1 MSVMLF
7 LLAITLLIFVHE
19 LGHYLAARS
28 VGVRVLC
35 FSIGFGPAI
44 ARFQR
49 GPTEFRIALIPLGG
63 YVKMLGDASESDSGG
78 AAAAESFAAQTP
90 LRRAWIAFAGPL
102 ANLLLAWLLF
112 AVLVWGVPEE
122 PSTRLE
128 QPLAGTL
135 AASLGIER
143 GDRILA
149 VDDTPVDHWR
159 ALESALRGVEA
170 DNFELLL
177 ERAGPLRV
185 DAQTLLSQSP
195 QRIDGNPQAPEGGTA
210 AERASIGL
218 ARDSASG
225 TGSSSEKGSDTGT
238 LVLSAGPLGFRPM
251 AKALQIG
258 QVMPQ
263 SAAEE
268 AGLQAG
274 DRILSVGGRAVT
286 HSQALIATIQQS
298 PGEELLFRIERAGQQ
313 LSLRVRPKA
322 VPVESGSAA
331 GSGDAASMR
340 PSPANPV
347 RGRIG
352 ATLVPEYDMVA
363 VERDLLS
370 VIAAASAQT
379 WHVTALT
386 TTSLWKILWG
396 EMSWRNLGG
405 PVAIADQ
412 ANQSAQRG
420 GSAFLGFL
428 AVLSIGLFVLNML
441 PLPILD
447 GGQLI
452 YCAVEALRGKALSE
466 ALRMR
471 LQQFG
476 LAAVLA
482 LTLVALFNDLSR
494 YL

>member
-1 MSVMLF
+1 VSVALF
-7 LLAITLLIFVHE
+7 LLAITVLIFVHE
-19 LGHYLAARS
+19 LGHFLAARS

-35 FSIGFGPAI
+35 FSIGFGPAL
-44 ARFQR
+44 ARFQY
-49 GPTEFRIALIPLGG
+49 GHTEFRLAVIPLGG
-63 YVKMLGDASESDSGG
+63 YVKMLGDSPGG
-78 AAAAESFAAQTP
+78 GTDAALAAESFAAQTP

-102 ANLLLAWLLF
+102 ANLLLAWVLF
-112 AVLVWGVPEE
+112 AALVWGVPEE

-128 QPLAGTL
+128 QPAAGTL
-135 AASLGIER
+135 AATLGIER
-143 GDRILA
+143 GDRVMA
-149 VDDTPVDHWR
+149 VDDASVDHWR
-159 ALESALRGVEA
+159 ALEGALRGVK
-170 DNFELLL
+170 DDDFELVL
-177 ERAGPLRV
+177 ERAGALRI
-185 DAQTLLSQSP
+185 DAQSLNAQRLSTE
-195 QRIDGNPQAPEGGTA
+195 PEGAPSVLTA
-210 AERASIGL
+210 AS
-218 ARDSASG
+218 
-225 TGSSSEKGSDTGT
+225 
-238 LVLSAGPLGFRPM
+238 LGFRPM

-274 DRILSVGGRAVT
+274 DRILSVDGRAVS
-286 HSQALIATIQQS
+286 HSQALIALIQQS
-298 PGEELLFRIERAGQQ
+298 PNRDLLFRLERGG
-313 LSLRVRPKA
+313 LDLERVVRPK
-322 VPVESGSAA
+322 PVRAEGGSGASADRA
-331 GSGDAASMR
+331 GSTR
-340 PSPANPV
+340 PEPSSADGAGSTRPETSSADGTGSTRTGTSSGV

-363 VERDLLS
+363 VERDLVS
-370 VIAAASAQT
+370 VAAAATAQT

-386 TTSLWKILWG
+386 ATSLWKILWG

-447 GGQLI
+447 GGHLV
-452 YCAVEALRGKALSE
+452 YCAVEAVRGKALSE
-466 ALRMR
+466 VLRMR

>member
-1 MSVMLF
+1 MSVALF
-7 LLAITLLIFVHE
+7 LLAITVLIFVHE
-19 LGHYLAARS
+19 LGHFLAARS

-35 FSIGFGPAI
+35 FSIGFGPAL
-44 ARFQR
+44 ARFQH
-49 GPTEFRIALIPLGG
+49 GHTEFRIALIPLGG
-63 YVKMLGDASESDSGG
+63 YVKMLGDSAEGDGQHASQ
-78 AAAAESFAAQTP
+78 AESFAAQTP

-112 AVLVWGVPEE
+112 AALVWGVPEE

-128 QPLAGTL
+128 KPAAGTL
-135 AASLGIER
+135 AATLGIER
-143 GDRILA
+143 GDRVMA
-149 VDDTPVDHWR
+149 VDNDPVSHWR
-159 ALESALRGVEA
+159 ELERGLRNVEA
-170 DNFELLL
+170 ESFELVL
-177 ERAGPLRV
+177 ERAGSL
-185 DAQTLLSQSP
+185 
-195 QRIDGNPQAPEGGTA
+195 RIDTHRVSDRNALQADKDASQADRSAPQAGKDAPQAGKDPLQA
-210 AERASIGL
+210 
-218 ARDSASG
+218 DS
-225 TGSSSEKGSDTGT
+225 GT
-238 LVLSAGPLGFRPM
+238 LVLSAASLGLRPM
-251 AKALQIG
+251 AIALQIG

-263 SAAEE
+263 GAAEE
-268 AGLQAG
+268 AGLLSG
-274 DRILSVGGRAVT
+274 DRIVSVDGASVS
-286 HSQALIATIQQS
+286 HAQALIATIQQS
-298 PGEELLFRIERAGQQ
+298 PGRDLLFRIERGRQEIEIV
-313 LSLRVRPKA
+313 VRPRGVHA
-322 VPVESGSAA
+322 EGPA
-331 GSGDAASMR
+331 AASDPGGASR
-340 PSPANPV
+340 AGASGAV

-352 ATLVPEYDMVA
+352 ATLLPEYEMVA
-363 VERDLLS
+363 VERDLWS
-370 VIAAASAQT
+370 VISAATAQT
-379 WHVTALT
+379 WHVTVLT

-396 EMSWRNLGG
+396 ELSWRNLGG

-447 GGQLI
+447 GGHLL
-452 YCAVEALRGKALSE
+452 YCALEAVRGKALSE

>member
-1 MSVMLF
+1 VSVALF
-7 LLAITLLIFVHE
+7 LLAITVLIFVHE
-19 LGHYLAARS
+19 LGHFLAARS

-35 FSIGFGPAI
+35 FSIGFGPAL
-44 ARFQR
+44 ARFQY
-49 GPTEFRIALIPLGG
+49 GHTEFRLAMIPLGG
-63 YVKMLGDASESDSGG
+63 YLKMLGDSPDGSTDAGS
-78 AAAAESFAAQTP
+78 AVESFAAQTP

-102 ANLLLAWLLF
+102 ANLLLAWVLF
-112 AVLVWGVPEE
+112 AALVWGVPEE

-128 QPLAGTL
+128 QPAAGTL
-135 AASLGIER
+135 AATLGIER
-143 GDRILA
+143 GDRVMA
-149 VDDTPVDHWR
+149 VDNASVDHWR
-159 ALESALRGVEA
+159 ALEGALREVE
-170 DNFELLL
+170 DDDFELIL
-177 ERAGPLRV
+177 ERAGPLRI
-185 DAQTLLSQSP
+185 DAQSLNA
-195 QRIDGNPQAPEGGTA
+195 QRASTDSGGAPFVLTA
-210 AERASIGL
+210 AA
-218 ARDSASG
+218 
-225 TGSSSEKGSDTGT
+225 
-238 LVLSAGPLGFRPM
+238 LGFRPM

-274 DRILSVGGRAVT
+274 DRIVSVDGRAVS
-286 HSQALIATIQQS
+286 HSQALIALIQQS
-298 PGEELLFRIERAGQQ
+298 TNRDLLFRLEREGQD
-313 LSLRVRPKA
+313 LELVVRPK
-322 VPVESGSAA
+322 VVQVEV
-331 GSGDAASMR
+331 GSGASTDGAGAMR
-340 PSPANPV
+340 PGASSGP

-363 VERDLLS
+363 VERDLVS
-370 VIAAASAQT
+370 VVAAATAQT

-386 TTSLWKILWG
+386 TSSLWKILWG

-405 PVAIADQ
+405 PLAIADQ

-447 GGQLI
+447 GGHLL
-452 YCAVEALRGKALSE
+452 YCALEAVRGKALSE
-466 ALRMR
+466 SLRMR

>member
-1 MSVMLF
+1 M
-7 LLAITLLIFVHE
+7 
-19 LGHYLAARS
+19 
-28 VGVRVLC
+28 
-35 FSIGFGPAI
+35 
-44 ARFQR
+44 
-49 GPTEFRIALIPLGG
+49 IPLGG
-63 YVKMLGDASESDSGG
+63 YVKMLGDSPDSSTDAGS
-78 AAAAESFAAQTP
+78 AVESFAAQSP

-102 ANLLLAWLLF
+102 ANLLLAWVLF
-112 AVLVWGVPEE
+112 AALVWGVPEE

-128 QPLAGTL
+128 QPAAGTL
-135 AASLGIER
+135 AATLGIER
-143 GDRILA
+143 GDRVMF
-149 VDDTPVDHWR
+149 VDNASVDHWR
-159 ALESALRGVEA
+159 ALEGALRAVE
-170 DNFELLL
+170 DDDFELIL
-177 ERAGPLRV
+177 ERAGPLRI
-185 DAQTLLSQSP
+185 DAQSLNA
-195 QRIDGNPQAPEGGTA
+195 QRASTESGGAPFVLTA
-210 AERASIGL
+210 AA
-218 ARDSASG
+218 
-225 TGSSSEKGSDTGT
+225 
-238 LVLSAGPLGFRPM
+238 LGFRPM

-268 AGLQAG
+268 AGLQAA
-274 DRILSVGGRAVT
+274 DRIVSVDGRAVS
-286 HSQALIATIQQS
+286 HSQALIALIQQS
-298 PGEELLFRIERAGQQ
+298 PNRDLLFRLERGGQD
-313 LSLRVRPKA
+313 LELVVRPK
-322 VPVESGSAA
+322 VVQFEG
-331 GSGDAASMR
+331 GSGASTDGAGSMR
-340 PSPANPV
+340 PGVSSGP

-363 VERDLLS
+363 VDRDLVS
-370 VIAAASAQT
+370 VVAAATAQT

-386 TTSLWKILWG
+386 TSSLWKILWG

-447 GGQLI
+447 GGHLL
-452 YCAVEALRGKALSE
+452 YCALEAVRGKALSE